1 MAATAHPPETRQR
14 LLQAP
19 LARTAAL
26 LPGATVGSAALPAVE
41 EVGGGRSAPRRRG
54 PGAPRRR
61 PPPRPA
67 RLRPGPG
74 PGSTCARPYWIPRP
88 SHCLRAGAAGSDQGR
103 AERAFSPEPRRGP
116 QPNWPG
122 GQAGR
127 TPGGNYN
134 AHRLA
139 AAGLGALPPR
149 YTHPCALTAPTS

>member
-26 LPGATVGSAALPAVE
+26 LPGATVGSAALPAVGE
-41 EVGGGRSAPRRRG
+41 AGGAEAPRGGGAHGPPGGALLPGRRASARVPARGAPVHGHIGFLAPVTASARGRREATRDARRERSAPS
-54 PGAPRRR
+54 P
-61 PPPRPA
+61 
-67 RLRPGPG
+67 
-74 PGSTCARPYWIPRP
+74 
-88 SHCLRAGAAGSDQGR
+88 AGARSR
-103 AERAFSPEPRRGP
+103 TGP
-116 QPNWPG
+116 A

-127 TPGGNYN
+127 TPGEKYN

-149 YTHPCALTAPTS
+149 HTHPCALTAPAS